1 MRLLTLLAAGLF
13 ALASKPGHADDWKT
27 AWTAPVQAAYPNGSP
42 IAQPKLEGI
51 ISASG
56 AQDQSIRQIIR
67 PSVWGSQARLRFS
80 NTFGNRPIT
89 LRSVY
94 IGQPLGGAALVPGS
108 NRPVSFDGQSEI
120 QLQPGETRWTD
131 PVPLPKA
138 PSHTLAV
145 SFHLA
150 GNSGP
155 LSWHAAALATS
166 YFSVRGTDHA
176 AEEQESAWPFPT
188 TSTFLLDAVDIQAPD
203 VARVIV
209 ALGDSI
215 TDGTGSTPNGYDSWP
230 DILNRRLAQL
240 APGQYSVV
248 NAGISGN
255 EVAGPLNES
264 TRQGYGGGP
273 SIMDRLERD
282 VLSLSGVTDVIWME
296 GINDFS
302 PGTGASVEVVET
314 AMRNAIERMRKAL
327 PGVRLHGATL
337 TSSLAAN
344 PADPAF
350 QEQDQKRMALNR
362 FIKESGLFDSII
374 DFDAA
379 TLDPTTGGLRAE
391 FIPSSAG
398 GPGDGLHPNR
408 AGYVAMAN
416 AIDPK
421 IFGLH
426 ANK

>member
-1 MRLLTLLAAGLF
+1 
-13 ALASKPGHADDWKT
+13 
-27 AWTAPVQAAYPNGSP
+27 
-42 IAQPKLEGI
+42 
-51 ISASG
+51 
-56 AQDQSIRQIIR
+56 
-67 PSVWGSQARLRFS
+67 
-80 NTFGNRPIT
+80 
-89 LRSVY
+89 
-94 IGQPLGGAALVPGS
+94 
-108 NRPVSFDGQSEI
+108 
-120 QLQPGETRWTD
+120 
-131 PVPLPKA
+131 
-138 PSHTLAV
+138 
-145 SFHLA
+145 
-150 GNSGP
+150 
-155 LSWHAAALATS
+155 
-166 YFSVRGTDHA
+166 
-176 AEEQESAWPFPT
+176 
-188 TSTFLLDAVDIQAPD
+188 
-203 VARVIV
+203 
-209 ALGDSI
+209 
-215 TDGTGSTPNGYDSWP
+215 
-230 DILNRRLAQL
+230 
-240 APGQYSVV
+240 
-248 NAGISGN
+248 
-255 EVAGPLNES
+255 
-264 TRQGYGGGP
+264 
-273 SIMDRLERD
+273 MDRLERD

-344 PADPAF
+344 PADPAS